1 MEKAF
6 DGSNISKQA
15 GERIVLPVFC
25 AAFWMI
31 LAVFSLF
38 NRILRNKSQKP
49 IKILCNPASSF
60 KKHQKSVVLLAI
72 RMELWKNNC
81 AICIKL
87 KTFSYAND

>member
-6 DGSNISKQA
+6 DGSNIPKQA

-25 AAFWMI
+25 AVFWMI
-31 LAVFSLF
+31 FAAFSLF

-72 RMELWKNNC
+72 RMELWENNC
-81 AICIKL
+81 AICIKPKML
-87 KTFSYAND
+87 SYAND

>member
-25 AAFWMI
+25 AGFWMI
-31 LAVFSLF
+31 LADFSLF
-38 NRILRNKSQKP
+38 NRIWRNKSQKP
-49 IKILCNPASSF
+49 VKILFNPASSF
-60 KKHQKSVVLLAI
+60 KKHQKSVVWLAI
-72 RMELWKNNC
+72 RMELLKNNC

-87 KTFSYAND
+87 KTLSYAND